1 MKENRALV
9 MDLVIGILLIGVG
22 MAMQDE
28 YYSLMAFSG
37 GVGLAF
43 GSMMHLFRSFYW
55 NRPANRTEYERKKQ
69 EAYIN
74 RVDERKQLLRMK
86 AGHVSAQ
93 IMLIVLLLLDLV
105 LALLRVEVW
114 VIGMVAA
121 LFLALYV
128 MYYASYY
135 ILEKRM

>member
-9 MDLVIGILLIGVG
+9 MELAVGILLIGVG
-22 MAMQDE
+22 LATQVE
-28 YYSLMAFSG
+28 YYSTMVFSG

-43 GSMMHLFRSFYW
+43 GSTVHLFRSFYW
-55 NRPANRTEYERKKQ
+55 NRPANRMEYERKKQ
-69 EAYIN
+69 EAYID
-74 RVDERKQLLRMK
+74 RVDERKRLLRMK

-93 IMLIVLLLLDLV
+93 IMLIVLLLLDFV
-105 LALLRVEVW
+105 LALLRVEAW

-121 LFLALYV
+121 LFLTFCV
-128 MYYASYY
+128 MYDVSYY